1 MYGEKWA
8 LSTWPG
14 VLCALEESFHS
25 MKVGGI
31 NEGRWDGRLWERM
44 IVSLGCGKETI
55 DNVMEIRDG

>member
-1 MYGEKWA
+1 LYGEKWA

-14 VLCALEESFHS
+14 VLCALEESFQS

-44 IVSLGCGKETI
+44 IVSSKLWQG
-55 DNVMEIRDG
+55 NYR